1 MGEAVVV
8 MKDFLYRSMVT
19 LFDGQSIIVH
29 DCVLF
34 KHPMGDLVKGVV
46 VKIFPEGM

>member
-1 MGEAVVV
+1 
-8 MKDFLYRSMVT
+8 MVT
-19 LFDGQSIIVH
+19 LLDGQSIFVR

-46 VKIFPEGM
+46 VKFFQKVCNGCKRDA